1 MASLSR
7 HSDSVDEIH
16 GAALGI
22 QEAREAVVKCILV
35 VDDNAV
41 RRHMLRTE
49 FEDIAGWAVCG
60 EAENG
65 RDAIDKA
72 RVLRPDLIVLDLSM
86 PIMNGLEA
94 APILRRMLPTAPIIL
109 FTLYVSKVFEQQA
122 FFAGVTAVNSKE
134 SGVKALFSQAQ
145 DLLKA
150 A

>member
-1 MASLSR
+1 M
-7 HSDSVDEIH
+7 
-16 GAALGI
+16 
-22 QEAREAVVKCILV
+22 KCILI

-41 RRHMLRTE
+41 MRHMLRTE

-94 APILRRMLPTAPIIL
+94 APVLRRMLPTAPIIL
-109 FTLYVSKVFEQQA
+109 FTLYGNKYLEQA
-122 FFAGVTAVNSKE
+122 ALSAGVTAVVSKE
-134 SGVKALFSQAQ
+134 TGVKALVNQAQ

>member
-1 MASLSR
+1 
-7 HSDSVDEIH
+7 
-16 GAALGI
+16 
-22 QEAREAVVKCILV
+22 VKCILV

-41 RRHMLRTE
+41 MRHVLRTE

-94 APILRRMLPTAPIIL
+94 APVLRRMLPTAPIIL
-109 FTLYVSKVFEQQA
+109 FTLYVNKFFEQQA
-122 FFAGVTAVNSKE
+122 FFAGVTAVISKE
-134 SGVKALFSQAQ
+134 TGVKALVNQAQ